1 MGITLSWDDEVENL
15 LIYKFDGKWTWG
27 DFLQKFDEEVKIAET
42 LNGQRYDVVADTLN
56 SQPLPPGSGI
66 SHVYGVFKRYPQNW
80 GKTIIV
86 TQSRFLKMMVS
97 VGQKVHADA
106 RDAFILGGSLE
117 EARTIVLDLRLVE
130 QENPQAL

>member
-1 MGITLSWDDEVENL
+1 MGITLSWDNKVENL
-15 LIYKFDGKWTWG
+15 LIYKFEDQWTWG
-27 DFLQKFDEEVKIAET
+27 DFLLKFEEEVKLAAG
-42 LNGQRYDVVADTLN
+42 LRGQRYDVVADTLT

-66 SHVYGVFKRYPQNW
+66 SHVYGVFKRYPKNW

-86 TQSRFLKMMVS
+86 TESRFLKMMIS

-106 RDAFILGGSLE
+106 RDAFIVAGSIE
-117 EARTIVLDLRLVE
+117 EARTTVRDLRRIA